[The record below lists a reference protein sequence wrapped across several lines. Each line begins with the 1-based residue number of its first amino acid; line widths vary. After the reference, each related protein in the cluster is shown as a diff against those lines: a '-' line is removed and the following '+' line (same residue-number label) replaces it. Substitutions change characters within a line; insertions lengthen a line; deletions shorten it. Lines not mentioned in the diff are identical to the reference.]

1 MPVDILSIIGGEC
14 MNLIKIKDENIF
26 SVLVHPEKKVTNKAK
41 YTTLQV
47 CCAAVHFI
55 LIFTFA
61 AANVLPMVI
70 FNCFSTVCYILC
82 GILIKKEKYIPL
94 YYITYVEICLHSYVA
109 AILVGWDT
117 GFPMYIIGIMPVI
130 IYMHFSFNENSSLKE
145 TLLIGICALTV
156 FLSCKFITY
165 FNEPL
170 YELSPIN
177 AFWIY
182 IFNSLCTFGLI
193 LLFSVIFLSE
203 IKSAHAVLK
212 KQNARLDRIAGTDV
226 LTGLYNR
233 RSMDKF
239 LKNAAASKV
248 TYSLIMCDIDD
259 FKKINDTYG
268 HKCGD
273 MVLKEISKIIVSG
286 LRDNDFVC
294 RWGGEE
300 ILILV
305 NDTTLKSAAMA
316 AERIRSSIEKLSLES
331 NGHTVRCT
339 ITLGAAESSEGSSPE
354 DVISIA
360 DSRLYTGKRTG
371 KNRVVIS

>member
-1 MPVDILSIIGGEC
+1 MISE
-14 MNLIKIKDENIF
+14 IF
-26 SVLVHPEKKVTNKAK
+26 TDGAAVTNKVK
-41 YTTLQV
+41 YSILQWST
-47 CCAAVHFI
+47 AAVHFA
-55 LIFTFA
+55 LIFIFA
-61 AANVLPMVI
+61 SVGVYSMTI
-70 FNCFSTVCYILC
+70 FNIASTVCYLLC
-82 GILIKKEKYIPL
+82 GILVKKERYIL
-94 YYITYVEICLHSYVA
+94 FYYITFLEICLHSYTA
-109 AILVGWDT
+109 TILVGWEL

-130 IYMHFSFNENSSLKE
+130 FYMHFSLNESASLRE
-145 TLLIGICALTV
+145 SLLIGLCCLV
-156 FLSCKFITY
+156 SFIVCRIISY
-165 FNEPL
+165 RIEPV
-170 YELSPIN
+170 YTISPK
-177 AFWIY
+177 ASMHIY
-182 IFNSLCTFGLI
+182 IFNTLCAFGL
-193 LLFSVIFLSE
+193 LMFFSLFFLREIQFSRSVLE
-203 IKSAHAVLK
+203 E
-212 KQNARLDRIAGTDV
+212 QNARLDKIAGIDS

-239 LKNAAASKV
+239 LSSALSSGKTFSV
-248 TYSLIMCDIDD
+248 IMCDIDD